1 MSREPEATRRECA
14 RMVEQAEKRVA
25 RIRDLRDAAEGSELV
40 ELNEKLRYCERLL
53 EGLRQAVAEVERDT
67 FILSIGRDIKRL
79 H

>member
-1 MSREPEATRRECA
+1 MSREPKATRRECA

-25 RIRDLRDAAEGSELV
+25 RIRDLRDAAEGSERV
-40 ELNEKLRYCERLL
+40 ELNERLRHCERLL

-67 FILSIGRDIKRL
+67 FILSIERDIKRL